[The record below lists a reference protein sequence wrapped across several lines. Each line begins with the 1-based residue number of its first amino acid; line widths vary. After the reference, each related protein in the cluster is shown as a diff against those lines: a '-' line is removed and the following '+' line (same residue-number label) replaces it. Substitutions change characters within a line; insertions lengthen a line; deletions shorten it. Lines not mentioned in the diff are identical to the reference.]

1 MFASPP
7 REQNPSPTLD
17 TKKVFNLPIH
27 LCQDYSAWLRSR
39 LEQNEGTHV
48 VTLNAEMAMLADQTP
63 ELANVI
69 QNAELV
75 VPDGAGVV
83 FYLKLRR
90 YAQQRCPG
98 IELAASVIAAI
109 GEAQLPYKIA
119 FYGAA
124 PGVAEQAAQFWRD
137 RYPHL
142 QIIAQ
147 HGYLDTEQAQA
158 FQGTLATEQPQLI
171 LVGLGVPRQEYWI
184 TEHRHLCP
192 QATWVGVGGSFDIW
206 AGVKLRAPT
215 WLRDNN
221 LEWLYRLYKEPWRW
235 RRMLVLPHFAWE
247 ALWR

>member
-1 MFASPP
+1 
-7 REQNPSPTLD
+7 
-17 TKKVFNLPIH
+17 V
-27 LCQDYSAWLRSR
+27 RSR
-39 LEQNEGTHV
+39 LETGKSTHI

-63 ELANVI
+63 ELAQVI
-69 QNAELV
+69 QQAELV

-90 YAQQRCPG
+90 YTQARCPG
-98 IELAASVIAAI
+98 IELAASLIEAI
-109 GEAQLPYKIA
+109 GQAQKPWKIL

-137 RYPHL
+137 RFPQL
-142 QIIAQ
+142 QIWAQ
-147 HGYLDTEQAQA
+147 HGYLDTDQAAA
-158 FQGTLATEQPQLI
+158 FQTQLAAEQPQLI

-184 TEHRHLCP
+184 TQHRHLCP

-206 AGVKLRAPT
+206 AGVKLRAPM
-215 WLRDNN
+215 WLRENN

-235 RRMLVLPHFAWE
+235 RRMLVLPQFAWA